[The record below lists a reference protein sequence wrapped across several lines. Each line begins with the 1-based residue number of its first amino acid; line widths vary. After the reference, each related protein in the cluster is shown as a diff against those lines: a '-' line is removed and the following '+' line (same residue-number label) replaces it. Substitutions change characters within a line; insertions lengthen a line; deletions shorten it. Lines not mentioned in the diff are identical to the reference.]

1 VIPLSAF
8 FPRLLPS
15 VVGCPEPLAQ
25 QALLDSAIEFCSRSL
40 AVTTTLDAVTLREG
54 LASFEVETPVNTT
67 IAQVLNLWFDGTEIE
82 SAPYAQATNMS
93 DIPGTPRYFYGEDID
108 ETFNITLL
116 PAPDRTVAGGVI
128 VRAALKP
135 TRTARTVHNVLFERY
150 AQAIVDGAQAILLA
164 IPDQSFSDEAKAQ
177 VMAVRARSGANHART
192 DAMHGR
198 VQSSISVKMRV
209 F

>member
-15 VVGCPEPLAQ
+15 VIGCPEPLAQ
-25 QALLDSAIEFCSRSL
+25 QALLDSAIEFCDRSL

-54 LASFEVETPVNTT
+54 LASFETETPTDTT
-67 IAQVLNLWFDGTEIE
+67 IAQVLNLWFDGRQIHP
-82 SAPYAQATNMS
+82 APYMEATDVATS
-93 DIPGTPRYFYGEDID
+93 TGEPRYFYGEDID

-116 PAPDRTVAGGVI
+116 PAPNRTVRSGVI

-135 TRTARTVHNVLFERY
+135 TRSATTVHNVLFERY

-164 IPDQSFSDEAKAQ
+164 IPDQPFSDEAKAQ
-177 VMAVRARSGANHART
+177 VMAVKARSGANHART

-198 VQSSISVKMRV
+198 VQSSMSVKMRA

>member
-15 VVGCPEPLAQ
+15 VIGCSEPLAQ

-54 LASFEVETPVNTT
+54 IASFEVETPTNTT
-67 IAQVLNLWFDGTEIE
+67 IAQVLNLWFDGRQIDPSPYNEATDT
-82 SAPYAQATNMS
+82 SATT
-93 DIPGTPRYFYGEDID
+93 GEPRYFYGEDID
-108 ETFNITLL
+108 EVFNITLL
-116 PAPDRTVAGGVI
+116 PAPDRTVRSGVI

-135 TRTARTVHNVLFERY
+135 TRSATTVHNILFERH
-150 AQAIVDGAQAILLA
+150 AQAIVDGALAILMG
-164 IPDQSFSDEAKAQ
+164 IPDQSFSNEQKAMVMGSSARAKAN
-177 VMAVRARSGANHART
+177 AART
-192 DAMHGR
+192 DALHGR
-198 VQSSISVKMRV
+198 VQSSMSVKMRA

>member
-1 VIPLSAF
+1 MIPLSAF

-15 VVGCPEPLAQ
+15 VIGCPEPLAQ
-25 QALLDSAIEFCSRSL
+25 QALLDSAIEFCDRSL

-54 LASFEVETPVNTT
+54 LASFETETPTDTT
-67 IAQVLNLWFDGTEIE
+67 IAQVLNLWFDGRQIHP
-82 SAPYAQATNMS
+82 APYMEATDVATS
-93 DIPGTPRYFYGEDID
+93 TGEPRYFYGEDID

-116 PAPDRTVAGGVI
+116 PAPNRTVRSGVI

-135 TRTARTVHNVLFERY
+135 TRSATTVHNVLFERY

-164 IPDQSFSDEAKAQ
+164 IPDQPFSDEAKAQ
-177 VMAVRARSGANHART
+177 VMAVKARSGANHART

-198 VQSSISVKMRV
+198 VQSSMSVKMRA

>member
-1 VIPLSAF
+1 VVPISAF

-15 VVGCPEPLAQ
+15 VLGCSEPLAQ

-54 LASFEVETPVNTT
+54 VASFEVEPPTDTT
-67 IAQVLNLWFDGTEIE
+67 IAQVLNLWFDGREIKSSPY
-82 SAPYAQATNMS
+82 SAATDVS
-93 DIPGTPRYFYGEDID
+93 AATGEPRYFYGEDID

-116 PAPDRTVAGGVI
+116 PAPDRTVRSGVI
-128 VRAALKP
+128 VRVALRP
-135 TRTARTVHNVLFERY
+135 TRSATTIHNILFERY

-164 IPDQSFSDEAKAQ
+164 IPDQQFSDEAKSLA
-177 VMAVRARSGANHART
+177 MAARARAGANNART